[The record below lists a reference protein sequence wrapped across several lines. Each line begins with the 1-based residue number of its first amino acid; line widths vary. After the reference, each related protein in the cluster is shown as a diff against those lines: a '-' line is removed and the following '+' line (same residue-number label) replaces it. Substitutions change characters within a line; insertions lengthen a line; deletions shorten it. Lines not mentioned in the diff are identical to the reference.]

1 MGWPWYNNDVIM
13 QNSRTTD
20 DITYADLGP
29 NTAARA
35 AHLQTSTLLHD
46 DRVQYEEI
54 QQEAAAEAP
63 LCGPLTSRLSQILG
77 S

>member
-1 MGWPWYNNDVIM
+1 MTPLHVDNNIV
-13 QNSRTTD
+13 QNSRSTD

-35 AHLQTSTLLHD
+35 VHLQTSTLLHD

-54 QQEAAAEAP
+54 QHEAIVEAP
-63 LCGPLTSRLSQILG
+63 VCGPQTSSQILG
-77 S
+77 NRA

>member
-1 MGWPWYNNDVIM
+1 MGWPWYNDVIM

-20 DITYADLGP
+20 DITYADLGL

-54 QQEAAAEAP
+54 RHEAVAEAP
-63 LCGPLTSRLSQILG
+63 ICGPQTSSQILG